1 MGQLVWK
8 SGFAVGIEAID
19 RQHKLLFT
27 YLSEGMENITDS
39 TGIFNKLK
47 TYAAVHFA
55 DEVLLMRRSIYPEIG
70 GHEKQHQL
78 FEEQVEHLQA
88 AVTGGESQ
96 TVMMLYSFLK
106 DWFLEHILVEDT
118 KFASY
123 LRTTLD
129 KDEITALSQFV
140 K

>member
-8 SGFAVGIEAID
+8 PGFAVGIEAID
-19 RQHKLLFT
+19 RQHKLLFA
-27 YLSEGMENITDS
+27 YLNEGMENITDS
-39 TGIFNKLK
+39 TGIFNKLR

-55 DEVLLMRRSIYPEIG
+55 DEVMLMRRSIYPGIG

-88 AVTGGESQ
+88 AVTDGESQ
-96 TVMMLYSFLK
+96 TIMMLYSFLK

-140 K
+140 E

>member
-8 SGFAVGIEAID
+8 PGFAVGIEAID
-19 RQHKLLFT
+19 RQHKLLFA
-27 YLSEGMENITDS
+27 YLNEGMENITDS

-55 DEVLLMRRSIYPEIG
+55 DEVILMRGSMYPEIG

-88 AVTGGESQ
+88 AVTDGESQ
-96 TVMMLYSFLK
+96 TIMMLYSFLK

-129 KDEITALSQFV
+129 KDEITALSHFV
-140 K
+140 E